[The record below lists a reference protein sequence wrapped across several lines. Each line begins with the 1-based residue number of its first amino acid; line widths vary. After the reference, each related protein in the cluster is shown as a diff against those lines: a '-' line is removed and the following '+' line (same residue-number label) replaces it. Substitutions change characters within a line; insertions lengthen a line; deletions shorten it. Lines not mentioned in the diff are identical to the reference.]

1 MSAALPASKTGSGS
15 QNGTTVGA
23 EMISVNMAEQ
33 RVSVR
38 LTDNLVAYGLGAC
51 LGVCIYDTAM
61 KVAGLAQI
69 VLPRQRQYTRGVAAD
84 HANTPARFADTALQ
98 LLVTSMCHAGADR
111 ATLRAAIV
119 GGAHIFGSLSNGGGN
134 NGGSGGVGQ
143 RLPSSLEIG
152 ERNVQVAKSQLDEMS
167 IPLCGEETGGSCG
180 RTVVFRV
187 CDGAVIV
194 KPVGGEA
201 KVLAVLSRTSAE
213 SKPGA

>member
-1 MSAALPASKTGSGS
+1 MAAPLPVSKVASAS
-15 QNGTTVGA
+15 QNGSAGGA

-51 LGVCIYDTAM
+51 VGICIYDTAL

-69 VLPRQRQYTRGVAAD
+69 VLPRQRQYARGIAAD
-84 HANTPARFADTALQ
+84 MANTPSRFADTALQ

-119 GGAHIFGSLSNGGGN
+119 GGAHIFGGLTGGNGG
-134 NGGSGGVGQ
+134 GQ

-152 ERNVQVAKSQLDEMS
+152 ERNVQMAKTKLDEMS

-201 KVLAVLSRTSAE
+201 KVLTVLSRTGAE
-213 SKPGA
+213 TRPGA

>member
-1 MSAALPASKTGSGS
+1 
-15 QNGTTVGA
+15 
-23 EMISVNMAEQ
+23 MISVNMAEQ

-51 LGVCIYDTAM
+51 VGICIYDTAL

-69 VLPRQRQYTRGVAAD
+69 VLPRQRQYARGITAD
-84 HANTPARFADTALQ
+84 IANTPSRFADTALP

-111 ATLRAAIV
+111 STLRAAIV
-119 GGAHIFGSLSNGGGN
+119 GGAHIFGGLA
-134 NGGSGGVGQ
+134 GGSGSGGAAQ

-152 ERNVQVAKSQLDEMS
+152 ERNVQMAKKKLDEMN

-201 KVLAVLSRTSAE
+201 KVLTVLSRASVE
-213 SKPGA
+213 VKPGA